1 MNASESFKGIRAP
14 AFKIRK
20 QTTVVVHDREEV
32 TKMAL
37 TYLE

>member
-20 QTTVVVHDREEV
+20 QTTPVHDREEV